1 MTEFNDEKMKRRWLF
16 YLLAGLLFGV
26 FDFYYQVWVSSLYPK
41 VTLSNLGMIVIVLA
55 VWLLLVVPIALC
67 EAKSSRSIWLVAFA
81 SAFTWTISVIAYYL
95 FMAIKLFLI
104 GEPGRA
110 ELHISNRDAPYYWS
124 NFKNVLVGDV
134 LGGISEW
141 IVVSLVGGSLIGLLI
156 GFLGLRPKKS
166 ALRPKK

>member
-1 MTEFNDEKMKRRWLF
+1 
-16 YLLAGLLFGV
+16 
-26 FDFYYQVWVSSLYPK
+26 
-41 VTLSNLGMIVIVLA
+41 MIFIVLA
-55 VWLLLVVPIALC
+55 VWLLLVVPIALR
-67 EAKSSRSIWLVAFA
+67 EAKSSRSIWLVAVA

-156 GFLGLRPKKS
+156 GFLALRPKKS